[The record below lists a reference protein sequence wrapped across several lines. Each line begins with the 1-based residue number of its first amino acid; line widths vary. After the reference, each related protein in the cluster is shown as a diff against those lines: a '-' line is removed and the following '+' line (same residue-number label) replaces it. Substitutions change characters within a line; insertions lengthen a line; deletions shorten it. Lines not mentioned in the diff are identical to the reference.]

1 MNQFLYI
8 QTPIYTVCTN
18 YTVYIL
24 FYDFYDFYDFY
35 VFYVFY
41 VFYDFYAISC
51 KIYIIFFIRYK
62 SRYDEGRLAVRKL
75 EGIDK

>member
-24 FYDFYDFYDFY
+24 FYDFYD
-35 VFYVFY
+35 
-41 VFYDFYAISC
+41 FYDFYAISC

-75 EGIDK
+75 EGIDKLI

>member
-24 FYDFYDFYDFY
+24 FYYFYD
-35 VFYVFY
+35 
-41 VFYDFYAISC
+41 FYDFYAISC

-75 EGIDK
+75 EGIYKLI

>member
-24 FYDFYDFYDFY
+24 FYD
-35 VFYVFY
+35 
-41 VFYDFYAISC
+41 FYDFYAISC

-75 EGIDK
+75 EGIDKLI

>member
-24 FYDFYDFYDFY
+24 FYYFYYFYY
-35 VFYVFY
+35 
-41 VFYDFYAISC
+41 FYDFYAISC
-51 KIYIIFFIRYK
+51 KIYVIFFIRYK

-75 EGIDK
+75 EGIYKLI

>member
-24 FYDFYDFYDFY
+24 FYY
-35 VFYVFY
+35 
-41 VFYDFYAISC
+41 FYDFYAISC
-51 KIYIIFFIRYK
+51 KIYVIFFIRYK

-75 EGIDK
+75 EGIYKLI

>member
-24 FYDFYDFYDFY
+24 
-35 VFYVFY
+35 
-41 VFYDFYAISC
+41 FYDFYAISC

-75 EGIDK
+75 EGIDKLI

>member
-35 VFYVFY
+35 
-41 VFYDFYAISC
+41 AISC

-75 EGIDK
+75 E